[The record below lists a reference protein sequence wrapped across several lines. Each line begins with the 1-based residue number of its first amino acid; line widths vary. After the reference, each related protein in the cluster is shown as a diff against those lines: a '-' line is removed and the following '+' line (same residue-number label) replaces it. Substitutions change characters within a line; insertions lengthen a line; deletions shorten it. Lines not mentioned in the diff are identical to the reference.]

1 MKNNIISNFD
11 QIIQKKQPVSNI
23 NSISEENNQ
32 RIRELNNNM
41 ISNQLIV
48 NKIAPDFTIVSLIY
62 KFLITFNIISY

>member
-62 KFLITFNIISY
+62 KFFNYF

>member
-32 RIRELNNNM
+32 IIRELNNNM

-62 KFLITFNIISY
+62 KFFNYF